1 MTLSTNRLYLLVHTI
16 TITESDYV
24 VQAQFLHAFTGGLAG
39 DARLIARRMRY
50 RPRVR
55 GSAHKRHL
63 QRLRSP
69 DLRAIMKRK
78 SARIKHHLRTI
89 HLGAHGQAV
98 GKKENAGEDNA
109 PQLRTQLTAV
119 CTPPPNVNKK
129 IDDPNDQITDQL
141 SSHAT
146 PEQTSAWLVRNRFDR
161 YLETFSSF
169 SGADMLRMSRED
181 LIQICGQADGIRL
194 YNAVH
199 LKTIAPKLKIYVC
212 RQNTPIFNAIFLS
225 AHSNMELLQKLSAL
239 MGISQDQVHDIYME
253 GPHSIHV
260 QLNNDLIRH
269 IKEETMFSV
278 EVLQEN
284 GSYIFL
290 LKRTVK

>member
-89 HLGAHGQAV
+89 HL
-98 GKKENAGEDNA
+98 
-109 PQLRTQLTAV
+109 
-119 CTPPPNVNKK
+119 
-129 IDDPNDQITDQL
+129 
-141 SSHAT
+141 
-146 PEQTSAWLVRNRFDR
+146 
-161 YLETFSSF
+161 
-169 SGADMLRMSRED
+169 
-181 LIQICGQADGIRL
+181 
-194 YNAVH
+194 
-199 LKTIAPKLKIYVC
+199 
-212 RQNTPIFNAIFLS
+212 
-225 AHSNMELLQKLSAL
+225 
-239 MGISQDQVHDIYME
+239 
-253 GPHSIHV
+253 
-260 QLNNDLIRH
+260 
-269 IKEETMFSV
+269 
-278 EVLQEN
+278 
-284 GSYIFL
+284 
-290 LKRTVK
+290 